1 MSPEQLLKQL
11 KDTTSGEM
19 ESVNQLIHNNLQT
32 QVPLV
37 SELSHYIV
45 NSGGKRLRPMLSVLA
60 ARACGYSGQ
69 QHHLLATIIE
79 FIHTATLLHDDV
91 VDESLLRRGVPTA
104 NAEFGDHAAVLVGDF
119 LYSRAFQLL
128 VKVGEMRIMD
138 IMADTT
144 NVISEGEVL
153 QLVNC
158 NDPDTSEES
167 YIQVIDC
174 KTAKLFEAACLSG
187 SVVAETPQYDDAM
200 AKYGMYLGRAY
211 QLMDDVLDYTASA
224 EEMGKNLGD
233 DLAEGKP
240 TLPLIYAMREGNT
253 DDSATVRNAILN
265 GGLEQLDDILSIIN
279 KTGALEY
286 TARCAADA
294 SQLAIDSLAAL
305 PDSEWRTAME
315 NLAIFSVSR
324 QH

>member
-1 MSPEQLLKQL
+1 MSPEQLLTQL
-11 KDTTSGEM
+11 KDTTSKEM
-19 ESVNQLIHNNLQT
+19 QSVDQLIHSNLQT

-45 NSGGKRLRPMLSVLA
+45 NSGGKRLRPMLSVLSA
-60 ARACGYSGQ
+60 KACGYGGTT
-69 QHHLLATIIE
+69 HHLLATIIE

-104 NAEFGDHAAVLVGDF
+104 NAEFGDHASVLVGDF

-128 VKVGEMRIMD
+128 VQVGEMRIMD
-138 IMADTT
+138 VMANTT
-144 NVISEGEVL
+144 NIISEGEVL

-158 NDPDTSEES
+158 NDPNTTEES
-167 YIQVIDC
+167 YIEVIDC

-187 SVVAETPQYDDAM
+187 SIVACTPQFDDPM

-224 EEMGKNLGD
+224 DEMGKNLGD

-240 TLPLIYAMREGNT
+240 TLPLIFAMREGNS
-253 DDSATVRNAILN
+253 DQSALIRNAILH
-265 GGLEQLDDILSIIN
+265 GGLDNLEQIQSIIRD
-279 KTGALEY
+279 TGALEY
-286 TARCAADA
+286 TRQRAIEA
-294 SQLAIDSLAAL
+294 SQLAIQAL
-305 PDSEWRTAME
+305 DTLPSSEWRDAMI
-315 NLAIFSVSR
+315 NLSNFSVMR

>member
-1 MSPEQLLKQL
+1 MCPEQLLKKL
-11 KDTTSGEM
+11 KETTSGEM
-19 ESVNQLIHNNLQT
+19 ESVNRLIHQNLQT

-60 ARACGYSGQ
+60 ARACGYSGT
-69 QHHLLATIIE
+69 QHHLLAAIIE

-104 NAEFGDHAAVLVGDF
+104 NAEFGDHASVLVGDF

-158 NDPDTSEES
+158 NDPDTTEES

-174 KTAKLFEAACLSG
+174 KTAKLFEAACVSG
-187 SVVAETPQYDDAM
+187 
-200 AKYGMYLGRAY
+200 
-211 QLMDDVLDYTASA
+211 
-224 EEMGKNLGD
+224 
-233 DLAEGKP
+233 
-240 TLPLIYAMREGNT
+240 
-253 DDSATVRNAILN
+253 
-265 GGLEQLDDILSIIN
+265 
-279 KTGALEY
+279 
-286 TARCAADA
+286 
-294 SQLAIDSLAAL
+294 
-305 PDSEWRTAME
+305 
-315 NLAIFSVSR
+315 
-324 QH
+324 

>member
-19 ESVNQLIHNNLQT
+19 EAVDQLIHNNLQT

-60 ARACGYSGQ
+60 ARACGYSGE
-69 QHHLLATIIE
+69 QHHLLAAIIE

-104 NAEFGDHAAVLVGDF
+104 NAEFGDHASVLVGDF

-138 IMADTT
+138 VMADTT

-158 NDPDTSEES
+158 NDPDTTEES

-174 KTAKLFEAACLSG
+174 KTAKLFEAACISG
-187 SVVAETPQYDDAM
+187 SIVADTPQFDESM

-224 EEMGKNLGD
+224 DEMGKNLGD

-240 TLPLIYAMREGNT
+240 TLPLIFAMREG
-253 DDSATVRNAILN
+253 SQEQSTVIRNAIVS
-265 GGLEQLDDILSIIN
+265 GGLDNLEQILEIIQN
-279 KTGALEY
+279 TGALDY
-286 TARCAADA
+286 TKQRAVEA
-294 SQLAIDSLAAL
+294 SELAIQSLALL
-305 PDSEWRTAME
+305 PESEWRNAMI
-315 NLAIFSVSR
+315 NLSRFSVVR

>member
-11 KDTTSGEM
+11 KETTSGEM
-19 ESVNQLIHNNLQT
+19 ESVNRLIHENLQT

-60 ARACGYSGQ
+60 ARACGYSGT
-69 QHHLLATIIE
+69 QHHLLAAIIE

-104 NAEFGDHAAVLVGDF
+104 NAEFGDHASVLVGDF

-158 NDPDTSEES
+158 NDPDTTEES

-187 SVVAETPQYDDAM
+187 SVIANTPQFDESV

-224 EEMGKNLGD
+224 EDMGKNLGD

-240 TLPLIYAMREGNT
+240 TLPLIYAMREGSPQERAIIR
-253 DDSATVRNAILN
+253 DAILN
-265 GGLEQLDDILSIIN
+265 GGLDKLDQILDIIN
-279 KTGALEY
+279 STGALAY
-286 TARCAADA
+286 TKERALDA
-294 SQLAIDSLAAL
+294 SKLAIDSLAPL
-305 PDSEWRTAME
+305 PESEWRDAMA
-315 NLAIFSVSR
+315 NLATFSVVR